1 MPYPPLFVIYE
12 AVKSCAY
19 DIVPKFG
26 HRALQ
31 KRVSNA
37 ILFVPKQTPHV
48 EGVPKSMQVCLISRG
63 SKTPPRRSKTGP
75 PHHRM
80 KEFLADPPRDVSL
93 HGPPLPPILKPP
105 VLGHFFTRIFR
116 RSNYITRGKTSIIIN
131 VRVECDD
138 EEDSLS
144 VWVFGFYK
152 RVV

>member
-1 MPYPPLFVIYE
+1 W
-12 AVKSCAY
+12 
-19 DIVPKFG
+19 
-26 HRALQ
+26 ALQ

-63 SKTPPRRSKTGP
+63 SKIPPRRSKTGP

-105 VLGHFFTRIFR
+105 VLGFFLQGFFDDLI
-116 RSNYITRGKTSIIIN
+116 ILQEGKTYIILN
-131 VRVECDD
+131 GLV
-138 EEDSLS
+138 
-144 VWVFGFYK
+144 
-152 RVV
+152 